1 MLGLLD
7 PSSRLPKFWETITE
21 TLMSTRLIQWLLP
34 QLFFCL
40 NLAGVVVYAV
50 TSGSLGA
57 DLNFSSAQIG
67 GLGGAY
73 FIAYAV
79 SQLLLGSSLGSFS
92 PRLLLGITALISA
105 AGAFLLSGAHS
116 YEMAMAARLLMGVG
130 FGTAMVGVIYVV
142 GKLYNDRFAFMVN
155 LSQSLANAVGAALG
169 SLASLP
175 LLQNFRLPFAI
186 TATLLL
192 VNGILM
198 LIFISDR
205 EKSTD
210 PSSAAGAQIS
220 LGNQLTVILGNGQ
233 FWIGTIYFTGLFAS
247 FLAYADLWNIKF
259 QADIFG
265 HSSNTAAMINS
276 GVAWG
281 LTIGALVT
289 GIWANKAGFLIPARI
304 CAWMSLILM
313 GILYIKP
320 LPGVAI
326 PLMVL
331 LGFFMG
337 AAPLGLAAMNAH
349 IPEKMQSLASPI
361 LLTVVFLGGG
371 LLMSNVGGSLASL
384 PSQAFS
390 TYQAGLNWFLVPI
403 AIAAVASLMMKPGRT
418 NSN

>member
-1 MLGLLD
+1 
-7 PSSRLPKFWETITE
+7 
-21 TLMSTRLIQWLLP
+21 MSAKLIQWLLP

-40 NLAGVVVYAV
+40 NLAGVVIYAV
-50 TSGSLGA
+50 TSSSLGA
-57 DLNFSSAQIG
+57 DLKLSSAQIG

-92 PRLLLGITALISA
+92 PKLLLGITALISA
-105 AGAFLLSGAHS
+105 GGAFLLSVAQS
-116 YEMAMAARLLMGVG
+116 YEMAMAARLLMGIG
-130 FGTAMVGVIYVV
+130 FGTAMVGVIYVI
-142 GKLYNDRFAFMVN
+142 GQLYNNKFAFMVN
-155 LSQSLANAVGAALG
+155 LSQSIANAVGAALG

-175 LLQNFRLPFAI
+175 LLQNFRLPFVI

-192 VNGILM
+192 INGILM
-198 LIFISDR
+198 LIFISDGQ
-205 EKSTD
+205 KGTD
-210 PSSAAGAQIS
+210 QSLASEAQTS
-220 LGNQLTVILGNGQ
+220 LSDKLVTILGNGQ

-259 QADIFG
+259 QTDIFG
-265 HSSNTAAMINS
+265 DSSSTAAMINS

-313 GILYIKP
+313 GILYVKP

-384 PSQAFS
+384 PTQAFS
-390 TYQAGLNWFLVPI
+390 TYQTGLNWFLVPI

-418 NSN
+418 SSN

>member
-1 MLGLLD
+1 M
-7 PSSRLPKFWETITE
+7 SPKW
-21 TLMSTRLIQWLLP
+21 IQWLLP

-50 TSGSLGA
+50 TSSSLGSS
-57 DLNFSSAQIG
+57 LKLSSAQIG
-67 GLGGAY
+67 GLGGTY
-73 FIAYAV
+73 FMAYAV
-79 SQLLLGSSLGSFS
+79 SQLLLGSSLGALS
-92 PRLLLGITALISA
+92 PKLLLGITALISA
-105 AGAFLLSGAHS
+105 GGAFLLSVAQN
-116 YEMAMAARLLMGVG
+116 YETAMLARLLMGIG

-142 GKLYNDRFAFMVN
+142 GQLFSDKFAFMVN
-155 LSQSLANAVGAALG
+155 LSQSLANAVGAMLG

-175 LLQNFRLPFAI
+175 LLQNFRLPFLI
-186 TATLLL
+186 TAVLLL
-192 VNGILM
+192 ANGILM
-198 LIFISDR
+198 LLFIKDAK
-205 EKSTD
+205 KSSEQVTL
-210 PSSAAGAQIS
+210 AGSKAS
-220 LGNQLTVILGNGQ
+220 LGSKLTTVFGNGQ

-259 QADIFG
+259 QIDVFG
-265 HSSNTAAMINS
+265 SSSSVAAMINS

-281 LTIGALVT
+281 LTIGALIT
-289 GIWANKAGFLIPARI
+289 GIWANKVGFLIPARI

-320 LPGVAI
+320 MPGVAT

-349 IPEKMQSLASPI
+349 VPEKVQTLASPI
-361 LLTVVFLGGG
+361 LLTVVFLAGG
-371 LLMSNVGGSLASL
+371 LLMSNVGTSLAAL
-384 PSQAFS
+384 PANAFS

-418 NSN
+418 NA